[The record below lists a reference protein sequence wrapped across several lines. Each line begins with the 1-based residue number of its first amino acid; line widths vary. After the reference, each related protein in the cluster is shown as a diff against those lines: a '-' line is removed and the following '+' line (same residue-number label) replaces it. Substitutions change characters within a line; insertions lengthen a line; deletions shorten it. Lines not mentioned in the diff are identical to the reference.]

1 MNELA
6 NFCDGV
12 CNEKIDQFI
21 DNVRRVYGQD
31 RGVIF
36 QDTSYVSMM
45 PNFPFIP
52 GSTQLNHKTI
62 RNSFDYYK

>member
-1 MNELA
+1 
-6 NFCDGV
+6 
-12 CNEKIDQFI
+12 
-21 DNVRRVYGQD
+21 VYGQD